1 MSVAMERRLEQIQS
15 KYQQH
20 VNLNDDE
27 IARLADYLEGVK
39 AEIVETKDKL
49 NRFNY
54 QSTQALQYAHGKK
67 KVEQIQLNTI
77 IARMKADHQSLIQ
90 ALSQNQAEIVQSI
103 NADFEHSLSEMES
116 YSQNKIIEKVTSIDQ
131 SIKKIQKQMENF
143 KIAMQESASQEDSS
157 DDMQNITRVQ
167 NAEIERI
174 KNLENALKEKNKE
187 RLGNLMKAKKH
198 LSSCVSTLEELE
210 QEHTLKME
218 KFKTQLELIDSKYE
232 QKLQAD
238 TEVQRKKL
246 DALNKKLMNAE
257 NQTEILQKK
266 IDDENAKHQEKM
278 LEIGQNLDQYR
289 SSINS
294 LTSKPAQSKENKEF
308 QQAILNLDELKIILS
323 EREGVLYQERATNEA
338 LKKEINR
345 LRDEALIMQRRTA
358 LNIS

>member
-1 MSVAMERRLEQIQS
+1 MERRLEQIQS
-15 KYQQH
+15 KFQQQ
-20 VNLNDDE
+20 VNINDDE

-39 AEIVETKDKL
+39 AEIVEAKDKL

-67 KVEQIQLNTI
+67 KIEHIQLSTT
-77 IARMKADHQSLIQ
+77 IARMKAEHQSYIQ
-90 ALSQNQAEIVQSI
+90 ALSQNQAEVVQSI

-116 YSQNKIIEKVTSIDQ
+116 YTQSKIVEKVTSIDQ
-131 SIKKIQKQMENF
+131 SIQKVQKQIENF
-143 KIAMQESASQEDSS
+143 KASLQEAALQEESS
-157 DDMQNITRVQ
+157 DDMQNLTRVQ
-167 NAEIERI
+167 NAEVERI

-187 RLGNLMKAKKH
+187 RLASLLKAKKN
-198 LSSCVSTLEELE
+198 LSNCVSTLEELE
-210 QEHTLKME
+210 QEHSLKME

-238 TEVQRKKL
+238 SEAQRRKL
-246 DALNKKLMNAE
+246 DTLNKKLLNAE
-257 NQTEILQKK
+257 SQTEALQKK
-266 IDDENAKHQEKM
+266 IDEENAKHQEKM

-289 SSINS
+289 SSINAF
-294 LTSKPAQSKENKEF
+294 TSKQAQSKENKDF
-308 QQAILNLDELKIILS
+308 QNAVLHLEELKNLLS
-323 EREGVLYQERATNEA
+323 EREGILYQERSTNEA